1 MAILTNKSDVIAN
14 FVRYYGR
21 QPQASD
27 MATIDYL
34 TTKPP
39 AEVESKLAATSP
51 ITGGLLWSAY
61 QAKQTA
67 TKPATQPVQT
77 TTPVQQFSSS
87 SSTVATP
94 QLTPINPSNPT
105 TPVIAPTQAT
115 QTINPTTTTVST
127 PAPTNSTTRT
137 NLQDVINTFV
147 RYYGRQPN
155 ADDMKNLQY
164 LTSKSPT
171 EVEASLKSTA
181 PVTSGAVKPTETIG
195 ATDPMAGIY
204 EEIDKL
210 NYSPEQ
216 KSILKQLAK
225 GSYTSGQKIMTTADV
240 TKAIE
245 TAALNAESDLN
256 PYFQE
261 MTAKDIQDARDK
273 FADIRNASARYTQQE
288 AKTYKE
294 KLDTTKADLRKRGIT
309 FSGISRQTLGKQG
322 ANDWAGVEGEVP
334 QQRRYDIEDQGA
346 KFAEAARDTGKYYE
360 ARLGSAGLKE
370 QIDNGQINVNNLN
383 VPYDLAGGNI
393 DYQPGRQ
400 TTMYTP
406 GKVDSPL
413 VGQYTRYGS
422 NELAKKK
429 ALEESKWARLKTY
442 SPNL

>member
-1 MAILTNKSDVIAN
+1 MATLTNKSDVIA
-14 FVRYYGR
+14 
-21 QPQASD
+21 
-27 MATIDYL
+27 
-34 TTKPP
+34 
-39 AEVESKLAATSP
+39 
-51 ITGGLLWSAY
+51 
-61 QAKQTA
+61 
-67 TKPATQPVQT
+67 
-77 TTPVQQFSSS
+77 
-87 SSTVATP
+87 
-94 QLTPINPSNPT
+94 
-105 TPVIAPTQAT
+105 
-115 QTINPTTTTVST
+115 
-127 PAPTNSTTRT
+127 
-137 NLQDVINTFV
+137 TFV
-147 RYYGRQPN
+147 RYYGRQPGPG
-155 ADDMKNLQY
+155 DLKTIDF
-164 LTSKSPT
+164 LTTKAPK
-171 EVEASLKSTA
+171 EVESSLAK
-181 PVTSGAVKPTETIG
+181 TSPITKGALWSDYQKLQSNGTKG
-195 ATDPMAGIY
+195 ATSPASNVNTSNTDPLNSIY
-204 EEIDKL
+204 AEIDGL

-216 KSILKQLAK
+216 KAILKQLAK
-225 GSYTSGQKIMTTADV
+225 GSYTSGQKIMSNADV

-245 TAALNAESDLN
+245 TATLNAQSDLN